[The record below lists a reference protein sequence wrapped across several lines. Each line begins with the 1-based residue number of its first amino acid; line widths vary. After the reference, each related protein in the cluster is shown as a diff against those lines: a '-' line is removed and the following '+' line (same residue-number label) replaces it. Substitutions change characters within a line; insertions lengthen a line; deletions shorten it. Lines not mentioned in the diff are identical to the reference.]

1 MSKPTNQE
9 IVEALKNH
17 NGNASA
23 AARSLNIPARTFRRW
38 VAEADLRNSVNQPDK
53 RKLTSQEAVDGNI
66 SPETLKM
73 TPDEL
78 MQAYGLD
85 FKDYIPVKLDISERD
100 AGTATSP
107 KVNRAISLTVQPK
120 IEMPKPAF
128 EGRTLKINP
137 PKRTKAN
144 AKKDTELVI
153 VVSDYH
159 APYVDFDLH
168 QKSLRLIKENQPNR
182 IIVNGDLVDF
192 PTVGRHRQ
200 TTTRCTASAS
210 ECIQVGGQILAD
222 LRAAAP
228 DDCQID
234 LIPGN
239 HDAWLNNYL
248 LAQAGALYEL
258 TAYEGQAPVWSFEN
272 LFRLNEIGI
281 NLIGE
286 PDTWPHSYIALTPH
300 LVVHHGDV
308 ARKGAGASPLSSMA
322 GKDFAEVHG
331 HTHRQSIVGRTVWLA
346 NGETRIYQGGE
357 CGAMCVMEQGGF
369 PTYTRHPDWQPGF
382 ATIEIDST
390 GHYSMDLASYQ
401 KGATNQKSVLMWRG
415 KKY

>member
-1 MSKPTNQE
+1 MTQPSKEE
-9 IVEALKNH
+9 IQNALAEND
-17 NGNASA
+17 GNASA
-23 AARSLNIPARTFRRW
+23 AARALGIPPRTFRRW
-38 VAEADLRNSVNQPDK
+38 VADANLRQGIAEADK
-53 RKLTSQEAVDGNI
+53 RKLTHQSAADGTL
-66 SPETLKM
+66 SPEALEM
-73 TPDEL
+73 TPQQL
-78 MQAYGLD
+78 LKAYGLSP
-85 FKDYIPVKLDISERD
+85 KDYDVVKLDISERD

-107 KVNRAISLTVQPK
+107 KVNRAMAISLQPK
-120 IEMPKPAF
+120 IEMPTPLF
-128 EGRTLKINP
+128 EGRTLNIKS
-137 PKRTKAN
+137 PKRTKA
-144 AKKDTELVI
+144 ASKKDTELVVI
-153 VVSDYH
+153 VSDYH
-159 APYVDFDLH
+159 APYVDMELH
-168 QKSLRLIKENQPNR
+168 KKSLNLIKENQPNR

-200 TTTRCTASAS
+200 TTTRCTATAS
-210 ECIQVGGQILAD
+210 ECIQKGGEILTD

-228 DDCQID
+228 EDCQID

-258 TAYEGQAPVWSFEN
+258 TAYDGQTPVWSFEN
-272 LFRLNEIGI
+272 LFRLKEIGV
-281 NLIGE
+281 NLVGE
-286 PDTWPHSYIALTPH
+286 PDTWPHSYIALTDH

-331 HTHRQSIVGRTVWLA
+331 HTHRQSLVGRTVWLA

-357 CGAMCVMEQGGF
+357 CGAMCQMEQGGF

-382 ATIEIDST
+382 MTIEVEKT
-390 GHYSMDLASYQ
+390 GHYSIDLATWQ
-401 KGATNQKSVLMWRG
+401 RGTTNEPGVLMWRG